1 MRRKHRIERK
11 YEPDLVYQSPLVTRF
26 INYIMKDGKKTI
38 ARKIF
43 YQAMELIKK
52 ETKEDPLA
60 VFNSALK
67 NVAPELEV
75 KSRRIGGANYQ
86 IPQHVAP
93 YRQFTLACRWLLGAA
108 RSKKGAS
115 FAKGLAEELISASHN
130 EGNAIKK
137 KLNVQR
143 MAEANKAFA
152 RFAHHSHH

>member
-1 MRRKHRIERK
+1 MRRKHRIEKK
-11 YEPDLVYQSPLVTRF
+11 YEPDIVYKSPLVTRF
-26 INYIMKDGKKTI
+26 INYVMKNGKKTV

-75 KSRRIGGANYQ
+75 KSKRIGGANYQ
-86 IPQHVAP
+86 IPRHVPP
-93 YRQFTLACRWLLGAA
+93 YRQFTLACRWLLEAV
-108 RSKKGAS
+108 RSKKGVS
-115 FAKGLAEELISASHN
+115 FAKGLEEELVSASHN
-130 EGNAIKK
+130 EGKAIKK
-137 KLNVQR
+137 KLDTHR

-152 RFAHHSHH
+152 HFARH